1 VPARRPKPTWEAW
14 PPTPDVWAWP
24 YGRLSEEEK
33 RDKKL
38 SLPVQRRV
46 CGDTIDRQGWIP
58 GEWESDVDSGFLT
71 DLQDRAGIMRQIA
84 RVRAASAAG
93 KAAVLVVRDVD
104 RLGRKAWQVLQAYD
118 ELEDAGAR
126 IFTYREQR
134 FLTPE
139 DAGHAAVQAETE
151 SRTKSARHRDNVRE
165 TYLRGFWFPRTVNWG
180 YRKVGA
186 SEADEEEGAPAS
198 TIAPAPA
205 QARRVK
211 EAFERYRDG
220 ASERATA
227 RWAGALT
234 EAERGGRRMGYALIH
249 KTLRNR
255 IYVAETPDGHPGRW
269 EPLIDRPLW
278 NAVQA
283 RLEGRTQRPAAQA
296 SGQYLLTGYLWCECG
311 ARMHGSAG
319 QIGDGRACRSFRR
332 YRCVAQDQGT
342 AGQTPCSR
350 TASAGRLEGFVEARL
365 RRLLGA
371 TQGDQAW
378 LDDLAQAYDEE
389 TAARA
394 DGGAGKAL
402 RQARAQLQ
410 ACEDALGKLMADYRR
425 PEDDPDKLTELE
437 YTAGRKRLAAEYAAV
452 RAEVDRLEPEAQRAG
467 PPPPRLRDGLAR
479 LGARALAWDTYTVT
493 EKRAVLAD
501 LVLRVGVARDPETAR
516 TTDAH
521 VVWTPLGDGLVWL
534 LAQQAQPDAD
544 EGPGQPLAGH
554 RVLLGRQ
561 AAVPAVGDRPR

>member
-1 VPARRPKPTWEAW
+1 VPPRRPKPTWESW

-38 SLPVQRRV
+38 SLPVQKRV
-46 CGDTIDRQGWIP
+46 CRETIAAQAWIP

-126 IFTYREQR
+126 IWTYREQR

-165 TYLRGFWFPRTVNWG
+165 TYLRGYWFPRTVNWG
-180 YRKVGA
+180 YRKVQ
-186 SEADEEEGAPAS
+186 SSADAQEQGAPCS
-198 TIAPAPA
+198 TLAPEPA
-205 QARRVK
+205 QALRVR
-211 EAFERYRDG
+211 ECFERYRDG
-220 ASERATA
+220 ASERAVA
-227 RWAGALT
+227 RWAGTLSA
-234 EAERGGRRMGYALIH
+234 AERGGRRLGYALVH

-269 EPLIDRPLW
+269 PALIDRPLW

-283 RLEGRTQRPAAQA
+283 RLEGRAQRPAAQA

-319 QIGDGRACRSFRR
+319 QIGDGRACRAFRR

-342 AGQTPCSR
+342 AGQAPCSR

-365 RRLLGA
+365 LPLLEVTRGDAVRLERHA
-371 TQGDQAW
+371 RVW
-378 LDDLAQAYDEE
+378 DEE
-389 TAARA
+389 VAALT
-394 DGGAGKAL
+394 DGGAGRAL
-402 RQARAQLQ
+402 RQARARLQ
-410 ACEDALGKLMADYRR
+410 ACEEALGKLMADYRR
-425 PEDDPDKLTELE
+425 PDGDPDKLTELE
-437 YTAGRKRLAAEYAAV
+437 YTAGRKRLAAEHAALG
-452 RAEVDRLEPEAQRAG
+452 AEVARLEPEAQRAG
-467 PPPPRLRDGLAR
+467 PPPAR
-479 LGARALAWDTYTVT
+479 LADALAVLGQRALGWGAMTVT
-493 EKRAVLAD
+493 ERRAVLAD
-501 LVLRVGVARDPETAR
+501 LVLRVEVVRDPQTAR
-516 TTDAH
+516 TTDAR
-521 VVWTPLGDGLVWL
+521 VTWTSLGDGLAWV
-534 LAQQAQPDAD
+534 LAQEA
-544 EGPGQPLAGH
+544 
-554 RVLLGRQ
+554 
-561 AAVPAVGDRPR
+561 

>member
-1 VPARRPKPTWEAW
+1 MPTRRPKPTWESW

-46 CGDTIDRQGWIP
+46 CGDTIDQQGWIP

-180 YRKVGA
+180 YRKVDA
-186 SEADEEEGAPAS
+186 SEADEAEGAPAS
-198 TIAPAPA
+198 ALAPEPT
-205 QARRVK
+205 QALRVR
-211 EAFERYRDG
+211 ECFERYRDG

-283 RLEGRTQRPAAQA
+283 RLEGRAQRPAAQA

-319 QIGDGRACRSFRR
+319 QIGDGRACRAFRR

-342 AGQTPCSR
+342 AGQAPCTR
-350 TASAGRLEGFVEARL
+350 TASAGRLEGFFEARF
-365 RRLLGA
+365 RPLLDV
-371 TQGDQAW
+371 TLKDREW
-378 LDDLAQAYDEE
+378 LEDLASEWDEE
-389 TAARA
+389 VAARA
-394 DGGAGKAL
+394 DGGARKAL

-410 ACEDALGKLMADYRR
+410 GCLDALGKLMADYRR
-425 PEDDPDKLTELE
+425 PDDDPDKLTELE
-437 YTAGRKRLAAEYAAV
+437 YTAGRKRLAAEHEV
-452 RAEVDRLEPEAQRAG
+452 LRAEVERLEPAALCAG
-467 PPPPRLRDGLAR
+467 PPPARLAGALAT
-479 LGARALAWDTYTVT
+479 LGARAGSWDTMTVA
-493 EKRAVLAD
+493 EKRALLAD
-501 LVLRVGVARDPETAR
+501 FVLRVEVVRDPETAR
-516 TTDAH
+516 TTGAH

-534 LAQQAQPDAD
+534 RARLLAQQA
-544 EGPGQPLAGH
+544 
-554 RVLLGRQ
+554 
-561 AAVPAVGDRPR
+561 